1 MRVCLRAMVTIVTVN
16 KAAPNQPI
24 TITDTTGIT
33 STKYTTGPDK
43 TCFHIRVSRTFTPP
57 PTRRTGTFRT
67 TGPRRNTITDT
78 GKFQSDSPET
88 VEWTTNRKFRD
99 TFRVTTTINIS
110 ITTLL
115 ITGSYFIHTFN
126 NGSWL
131 TE

>member
-1 MRVCLRAMVTIVTVN
+1 MVCLRAMVTIATVN

-43 TCFHIRVSRTFTPP
+43 TCFHIRVSPTFSPP

-67 TGPRRNTITDT
+67 TGPRRNTIMDT
-78 GKFQSDSPET
+78 GKFRSDSPEM
-88 VEWTTNRKFRD
+88 VEWTTNRKSLD
-99 TFRVTTTINIS
+99 TSPVTTTINIS